1 MAAHC
6 NRCGAA
12 IGDLIIGDCIVSEE
26 EAREFPRDVR
36 AGQAICP
43 MCWHDAVH

>member
-36 AGQAICP
+36 CWAGDLPHVLAR
-43 MCWHDAVH
+43 A